1 MKLTAQATLSAVR
14 RATFNMPFTIVF
26 GLALG
31 GLLVPIGSMLTDSAT
46 TYYDQ
51 AFPVVEMSGTLIS
64 YSNNEAVI
72 AIGGSKLRECSYVR
86 MQAYS
91 RAADGNMMDAFIMR
105 VDTPESGVTRPV
117 GAFRVG
123 TWRVWPLPQSKG
135 VVVYIS
141 HLCGSRLVMTKI
153 VDIPF
158 LANDQPL

>member
-31 GLLVPIGSMLTDSAT
+31 GLACA

-64 YSNNEAVI
+64 HSNNEAVI

-117 GAFRVG
+117 GAFRIG

-158 LANDQPL
+158 LAKDQPL